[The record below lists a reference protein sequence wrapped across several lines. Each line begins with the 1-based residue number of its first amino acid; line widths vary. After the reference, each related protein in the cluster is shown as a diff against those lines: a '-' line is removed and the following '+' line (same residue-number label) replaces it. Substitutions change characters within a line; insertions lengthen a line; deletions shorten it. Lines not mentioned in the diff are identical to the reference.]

1 VRKDKQFKID
11 NSFNQFLE
19 IPIFSTIYHN
29 TRLKELYLPIYHINS
44 YMTSK
49 VTEWLAQLTL
59 FSDNSAESVEDGGS
73 ILDDD
78 KSNNNVPHMVKNS

>member
-1 VRKDKQFKID
+1 
-11 NSFNQFLE
+11 
-19 IPIFSTIYHN
+19 
-29 TRLKELYLPIYHINS
+29 
-44 YMTSK
+44 MTSK